1 MVAEYTF
8 KTNLSMEEIEDNF
21 KNIDFFEGVKSGLE
35 EALAFEKGQAGADTF
50 ARKSSLPQINVSE
63 LRHSLSLTQKAFAA
77 LLGVS
82 TRTVEAWEGG
92 KSTPTPTAKKYWLF
106 VLTTTIISYKIIT
119 RTTKISYEEV
129 KL

>member
-8 KTNLSMEEIEDNF
+8 KTNLSMEEIKDNF
-21 KNIDFFEGVKSGLE
+21 KNIDFFEGVKS
-35 EALAFEKGQAGADTF
+35 ADTF

-92 KSTPTPTAKKYWLF
+92 KSTPTPTAKKLLF
-106 VLTTTIISYKIIT
+106 LIQQEPSLVQMLQNA
-119 RTTKISYEEV
+119 
-129 KL
+129 

>member
-8 KTNLSMEEIEDNF
+8 KTNLSMEEIKDNF
-21 KNIDFFEGVKSGLE
+21 KYIDFFEGVKSGLE
-35 EALAFEKGQAGADTF
+35 EALAFEKGQAAADTF

-82 TRTVEAWEGG
+82 TSFKKIRYGFIVNRIVKICDA
-92 KSTPTPTAKKYWLF
+92 KSKKGDFPLC
-106 VLTTTIISYKIIT
+106 
-119 RTTKISYEEV
+119 
-129 KL
+129 

>member
-35 EALAFEKGQAGADTF
+35 EALAFEKGQAAADTF
-50 ARKSSLPQINVSE
+50 ARKSLLPQINVSE

-82 TRTVEAWEGG
+82 TRTVEAWEG
-92 KSTPTPTAKKYWLF
+92 
-106 VLTTTIISYKIIT
+106 
-119 RTTKISYEEV
+119 
-129 KL
+129 